1 MDVQRLEQ
9 ELRGCVLSLHEVESA
24 STPEI
29 AGHPAYR
36 KMRMEVQAQLE
47 ALQARLDDARAIYEY
62 EMAHVAEGTS
72 ARRALMGPSYSATDE
87 EQTAVAMY
95 DEGAVDL
102 GPILQSAVNKLWSR
116 PHECRIFTLQLLKS
130 LAELDDRSLSMMCS
144 CFSRYLNE
152 HAVEVP

>member
-1 MDVQRLEQ
+1 M
-9 ELRGCVLSLHEVESA
+9 
-24 STPEI
+24 
-29 AGHPAYR
+29 
-36 KMRMEVQAQLE
+36 QLE

-62 EMAHVAEGTS
+62 EMSHAVEGTQS
-72 ARRALMGPSYSATDE
+72 RRALMGPADVEADE
-87 EQTAVAMY
+87 ESAQ
-95 DEGAVDL
+95 VDL
-102 GPILQSAVNKLWSR
+102 GPILQAAVNKLWSR